1 MAVLLTYAWVKSV
14 KNGVDLKWQ
23 TLFLILT
30 ALNMSPWLSPMKHV
44 ATLPEP
50 WAHLI
55 HGFLVTV
62 GYVIPPLILVWL
74 YARQRKDM
82 KWYLV

>member
-1 MAVLLTYAWVKSV
+1 MAH
-14 KNGVDLKWQ
+14 
-23 TLFLILT
+23 
-30 ALNMSPWLSPMKHV
+30 P

-55 HGFLVTV
+55 HGFLVTI

-74 YARQRKDM
+74 YARQNKAV
-82 KWYLV
+82 KWYWA

>member
-1 MAVLLTYAWVKSV
+1 MAH
-14 KNGVDLKWQ
+14 
-23 TLFLILT
+23 
-30 ALNMSPWLSPMKHV
+30 P

-55 HGFLVTV
+55 HGFLVTI

-74 YARQRKDM
+74 YAQQNKAV
-82 KWYLV
+82 KWYCA